1 MRESGNYTLEEL
13 VSDID
18 GSEAY
23 RFSDDTVSELLG
35 DSWSSAQEVPN
46 PAIQWTVDDC
56 DHEDDDLA
64 ISLEAYALLVNRGRA
79 HCEGCAGDCGR

>member
-1 MRESGNYTLEEL
+1 MRESGRYMLEEL
-13 VSDID
+13 ISDID

-23 RFSDDTVSELLG
+23 RFTADTVSG
-35 DSWSSAQEVPN
+35 AAGNSWEGAQDEPN

-64 ISLEAYALLVNRGRA
+64 ISVEAYALLVSRARTCCEACPGCNRP
-79 HCEGCAGDCGR
+79 